1 MEIIN
6 RVAQSPLI
14 TFKIEEYYP
23 QGERCIFDIKDQLFM
38 GLMLKEK
45 DFRAFIKENDWT
57 QYQDKFVAITCS
69 ADAIV
74 PVWAYMLL
82 ATKLEGIA
90 KDYLFG
96 TVEELEKY
104 LIMKELDKIS
114 FENFKGKPVVIKGCS
129 DLPIPQAIYVEVT
142 KRMLPYAQK
151 ISYGEPCSTVPV
163 YSKKA

>member
-23 QGERCIFDIKDQLFM
+23 KGERIVLDIKDQLFM
-38 GLMLKEK
+38 GLILKEK
-45 DFRAFIKENDWT
+45 DFRTFIKEHDWA
-57 QYQDKFVAITCS
+57 QYQDKYVAIICS
-69 ADAIV
+69 VDAII

-82 ATKLEGIA
+82 ATKLENVA
-90 KDYLFG
+90 KDYLLG
-96 TVEELEKY
+96 APEELEKY

-114 FENFKGKPVVIKGCS
+114 FNDFQGKPVVIKGCS

-163 YSKKA
+163 YSKRG

>member
-6 RVAQSPLI
+6 RIAQSPLI

-23 QGERCIFDIKDQLFM
+23 KGERSIFDIKDQLFM

-57 QYQDKFVAITCS
+57 QYQDKYVAIVCS

-82 ATKLEGIA
+82 ATKLEGVA

-96 TVEELEKY
+96 TAEELEKH
-104 LIMKELDKIS
+104 LITKELDKIS
-114 FENFKGKPVVIKGCS
+114 FEDFKGKPVVIKGCS
-129 DLPIPQAIYVEVT
+129 ELPIPQAIYVEVT

-163 YSKKA
+163 YSKRG

>member
-14 TFKIEEYYP
+14 TFKIEEHYP

-45 DFRAFIKENDWT
+45 DFRAFIKDNDWT

-96 TVEELEKY
+96 TTEELEKY

-163 YSKKA
+163 YSKKG